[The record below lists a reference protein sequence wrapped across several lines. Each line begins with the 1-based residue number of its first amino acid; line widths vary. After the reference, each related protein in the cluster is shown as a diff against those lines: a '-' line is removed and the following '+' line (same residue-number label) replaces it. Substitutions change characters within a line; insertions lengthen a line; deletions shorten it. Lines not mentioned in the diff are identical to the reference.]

1 MRHGEDVVFVQGM
14 IVISY
19 PKIERKLFSTIYIVI
34 YIYIYIYIACF
45 KTMRTRWNQNEQ
57 YPYKIK

>member
-1 MRHGEDVVFVQGM
+1 MRHSEDVVFVQGM

-34 YIYIYIYIACF
+34 YIYIYIYIYILLVL
-45 KTMRTRWNQNEQ
+45 KL
-57 YPYKIK
+57 